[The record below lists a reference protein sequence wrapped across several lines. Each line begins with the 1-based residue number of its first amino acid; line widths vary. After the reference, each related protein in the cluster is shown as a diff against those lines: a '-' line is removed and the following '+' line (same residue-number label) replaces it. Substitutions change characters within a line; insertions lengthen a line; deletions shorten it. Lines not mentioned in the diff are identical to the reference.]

1 MHSDLD
7 RETAGRPG
15 STGGDLAMTST
26 ANARRDR
33 DRALYRDLR
42 QRLEAADCFRPAP
55 LYYGVLIAAVIAAIA
70 ASYVGL
76 LLDPSPAVRFS
87 LALLIAIATV
97 QAGFLAHDVGDGAV
111 TRHRGVALALRHT
124 LMSFVSAL
132 SSSYFHFMH
141 KVHHLTLQ
149 RGGGGLGGQTYV
161 VNPYEIAWL
170 KRLVA
175 WNGYVFLAV
184 TVLLRGLTF
193 RLESLRYVWSNG
205 RGTLPDRVL
214 MALHAVFWLVL
225 PLPVIGLADTLINYV
240 LIMLLVGLYVGVVL
254 IANHPGMSEA
264 HTLGRLP
271 LFDRVTRSTRNL
283 GRSRLSDFVF
293 GGVNNHIEH
302 HLFQQIPAAH
312 LRQARRITEAFCAE
326 HGIGYRETTFTRAMI
341 EAARHFARLT
351 PERLANEAL
360 A

>member
-1 MHSDLD
+1 MRKKHN
-7 RETAGRPG
+7 RGTAARPV
-15 STGGDLAMTST
+15 STEVDFAATST
-26 ANARRDR
+26 ANSRRDR

-42 QRLEAADCFRPAP
+42 SRLEQAGCFRPAP
-55 LYYGVLIAAVIAAIA
+55 FYYGMLFAAVLAAIA
-70 ASYVGL
+70 VGYVGL
-76 LLDPSPAVRFS
+76 LFDPSPAMRFG
-87 LALLIAIATV
+87 LAALIAVATV

-111 TRHRGVALALRHT
+111 TAHRGVALALRHT

-149 RGGGGLGGQTYV
+149 RGAVGLGGQSYV
-161 VNPYEIAWL
+161 VNPYEMHWL

-175 WNGYVFLAV
+175 WNGFVFLGV

-193 RLESLRYVWSNG
+193 RLESLRYVWRNG
-205 RGTLPDRVL
+205 RGTLPDRIL
-214 MALHAVFWLVL
+214 LALHAAFWLAL
-225 PLPVIGLADTLINYV
+225 PAPVIGLADTLINYAT
-240 LIMLLVGLYVGVVL
+240 IMLLVGPYVGIVL
-254 IANHPGMSEA
+254 IVNHPGMSEA
-264 HTLGRLP
+264 HALGGLP
-271 LFDRVTRSTRNL
+271 LFERITRSTRNL

-302 HLFQQIPAAH
+302 HLFPQIPAAR
-312 LRQARRITEAFCAE
+312 LRQARRITEAFCAD
-326 HGIGYRETTFTRAMI
+326 HGIAYQKTGFARAI
-341 EAARHFARLT
+341 VEAARHFARLS